1 MDSSVVAAV
10 VEKSA
15 AAVVEAVA
23 LVSVVE
29 VVRWVV
35 LEVEGVLVLG
45 ELALVEVVEVDWF
58 VLANGSSAFADWH
71 VAAVALAVAAGLAV
85 VALAVVEPVAAD
97 VAVAVAVGLLASAE
111 PRFVAVH
118 EHAEPSCAVDAD
130 TAAVDESFVVA
141 EESYAAFVV
150 KAYSWPSS
158 VVFEQG

>member
-1 MDSSVVAAV
+1 MSVVAAV

-85 VALAVVEPVAAD
+85 VALAVVEPVAAAD
-97 VAVAVAVGLLASAE
+97 VAVAVGLLASAGL
-111 PRFVAVH
+111 RFVAVH

-141 EESYAAFVV
+141 EESCAAFVV

>member
-45 ELALVEVVEVDWF
+45 ELALVEAVEVDWF
-58 VLANGSSAFADWH
+58 VLANESSAFADWR
-71 VAAVALAVAAGLAV
+71 VAAAGLAV
-85 VALAVVEPVAAD
+85 VALAVVEPVAAAD
-97 VAVAVAVGLLASAE
+97 VAVAVGLLASAGL
-111 PRFVAVH
+111 RFVAVH